1 MLDLE
6 VITMDEN
13 LRIRDYISKRVKY
26 LRLKKGLTQD
36 RLSELAVL
44 DTKHINKIENHAP
57 NLELETIER
66 IIDAL
71 DETEANFFNW
81 KFPTS
86 SEEIRE
92 LNDSL
97 EKLPDEDQAEIANA
111 LTLLVKK
118 INKRFDS

>member
-1 MLDLE
+1 MLVLE

-26 LRLKKGLTQD
+26 LRLKRGLSQD
-36 RLSELAVL
+36 SLSELADL

-57 NLELETIER
+57 NLELVTIEK
-66 IIDAL
+66 IIGAL
-71 DETEANFFNW
+71 GETEANFFNW
-81 KFPTS
+81 RFPTS

-97 EKLPDEDQAEIANA
+97 EKLPDEDQAEITNA